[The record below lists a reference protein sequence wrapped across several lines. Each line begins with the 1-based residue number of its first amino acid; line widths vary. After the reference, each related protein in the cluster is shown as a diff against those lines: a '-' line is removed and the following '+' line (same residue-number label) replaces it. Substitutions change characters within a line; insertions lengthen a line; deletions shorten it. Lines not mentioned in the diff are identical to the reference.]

1 MQVALNKTENNY
13 GKAKLEPTEKIMNE
27 LLIFKKFIYGTENIN
42 IMVGP
47 TSGEDEKLLEPVR
60 IHWIKN
66 YLDI

>member
-1 MQVALNKTENNY
+1 
-13 GKAKLEPTEKIMNE
+13 MNE